1 MSWRRAIVDACLEM
15 NRRGI
20 NQGMSGNI
28 SVRGGKGCLVTPSG
42 IAYDVLK
49 PTDIV
54 EMDLEGNRSGALK
67 PSSEW
72 RLHADIYRTFEAARA
87 VVHAHPP
94 HATALACLRRPIPAF
109 HYMVAVAGGRDIRC
123 AEYATFGTVELSDRM
138 LRALEGRTACLL
150 ANHGIVCYGDSLER
164 ALWRAEE
171 VESLARQYLLAL
183 SVGDPVMLDDA
194 QMDEVIDL
202 FRSYGRQSS
211 E

>member
-1 MSWRRAIVDACLEM
+1 MSRRRAIVDACLEM

-42 IAYDVLK
+42 VAYDALK

-54 EMDLEGNRSGALK
+54 EMDLRGNWSGTLK

-72 RLHADIYRTFEAARA
+72 RLHVDIYRTFEAARA

-123 AEYATFGTVELSDRM
+123 AEYATFGTAELSNCM

-150 ANHGIVCYGDSLER
+150 ANHGIVCFGDSLER

-211 E
+211 D

>member
-1 MSWRRAIVDACLEM
+1 MSRRRAIVDACLEM

-42 IAYDVLK
+42 VAYDALK

-54 EMDLEGNRSGALK
+54 EMDLRGNWSGTLK

-72 RLHADIYRTFEAARA
+72 RLHVDIYRTFEAARA

-123 AEYATFGTVELSDRM
+123 AEYATFGTAELSQRM

-150 ANHGIVCYGDSLER
+150 ANHGIVCFGDSLER

-211 E
+211 D